1 MKGKYE
7 REGWNGV
14 QNSLF
19 QAICKIGIFMI
30 CARAII
36 QFRPR
41 EVYEKYLRFLAGIM
55 ILIQLFLPVGKLL
68 LGKDGGQ
75 AGEMLGQFRQELEQG
90 MEEAA
95 ERAAEADA
103 ILEHMTLE
111 EVRKQLEAAGGENL
125 EEGLPEDGGQEAGY
139 RKDGQTMGEEP
150 EDGGQGPGYRKDGQT
165 MGEEPEDGGQG
176 PGIRIDI
183 EPVEPVSP
191 VE

>member
-1 MKGKYE
+1 M
-7 REGWNGV
+7 

-75 AGEMLGQFRQELEQG
+75 AGEMLGLADSTTERILKEMV
-90 MEEAA
+90 MEGKLLIEG
-95 ERAAEADA
+95 ERKA
-103 ILEHMTLE
+103 
-111 EVRKQLEAAGGENL
+111 RKYLLKE
-125 EEGLPEDGGQEAGY
+125 
-139 RKDGQTMGEEP
+139 
-150 EDGGQGPGYRKDGQT
+150 
-165 MGEEPEDGGQG
+165 
-176 PGIRIDI
+176 
-183 EPVEPVSP
+183 
-191 VE
+191 